1 MKPLEHAVPV
11 LPAIDNK
18 PTGILS
24 AIRRAARWYIAAT
37 RAPLTEDEKLD
48 VRS

>member
-1 MKPLEHAVPV
+1 MKPLEHAVPAFPV
-11 LPAIDNK
+11 IDNK
-18 PTGILS
+18 PSGILS
-24 AIRRAARWYIAAT
+24 AIKRAARWYIAAT